1 KFILR
6 RFNKEFNIDYSED
19 SISYIVG
26 EKSFEFSK
34 SDYNNISNDEINDFY
49 GELSATYGDVE

>member
-1 KFILR
+1 MEWDEFIDKVKFILR

-34 SDYNNISNDEINDFY
+34 SDYNNISNDAMKSD
-49 GELSATYGDVE
+49 LS